1 MSLLGRRE
9 LLVGAVATG
18 VGGPS
23 FACNKTPPKAEKAAT
38 LPPLPPVQI
47 VPPVKPPDS
56 LVKATWEQGDTRV
69 EEWELAD
76 QTQATTRVA
85 VLSPKEAALGAD
97 ASARKYPVLIAL
109 HGRGEA
115 LKKPADGALGWAKD
129 YDLLRALGRIKQ
141 PPLTDADFQGFS
153 DPSRLRKMNEGL
165 ASRPYGGMIV
175 VCPYLPDLDLRQ
187 EAGMQL
193 YGEYLVNLV
202 LPLVRARLPASSS
215 PKATGIDGVSLG
227 GAVGLFVG
235 LTFAESFGSV
245 GGLQP
250 ALQSVDAE
258 LWAKRV
264 QNARSKNEAQAL
276 RLLTSTKDYFREG
289 IGRLSSLLRARKVSH
304 EYLDVPGPHDYVF
317 NRGPGAYE
325 LLYFHERA
333 LGAP

>member
-1 MSLLGRRE
+1 MSLLGRRDVI
-9 LLVGAVATG
+9 VGVSLAGLSVTG
-18 VGGPS
+18 VS
-23 FACNKTPPKAEKAAT
+23 CTKVAPKAEPVAT
-38 LPPLPPVQI
+38 NLPPLPPPQI
-47 VPPVKPPDS
+47 VTSAKPPDN
-56 LVKATWEQGDTRV
+56 LVKAVWEQGDTRV

-76 QTQATTRVA
+76 QSQTTTRIA
-85 VLSPKEAALGAD
+85 VLMPKEVAAPSPK
-97 ASARKYPVLIAL
+97 KYPVLVAL

-115 LKKPADGALGWAKD
+115 LKKPTDGALGWAKD
-129 YDLLRALGRIKQ
+129 YDLLRALGRVKE

-153 DPSRLRKMNEGL
+153 DAARLRKMNEAL
-165 ASRPYGGMIV
+165 TSRAYGGMIV

-193 YGEYLVNLV
+193 YGEYLVNMV
-202 LPLVRARLPASSS
+202 LPLVRARLPASAN

-250 ALQSVDAE
+250 AIQSADAE
-258 LWAKRV
+258 LWVKRV
-264 QNARSKNEAQAL
+264 QSARAKNETQVL

-289 IGRLSSLLRARKVSH
+289 IGRVSSILRSRKITH
-304 EYLDVPGPHDYVF
+304 EYLDVPGPHDYIF

-333 LGAP
+333 LGPAV